1 MNFADYQ
8 AQRDTIAKRQQIA
21 QALMQQ
27 GMQGSPQG
35 QMVSGRYV
43 APSAFAALAPLLT
56 TALGTYGNN
65 KDTDQLKALDQSHND
80 EIAKA
85 LGDYQGAGDDA
96 GKAAA
101 LQTLTGMTE
110 SPGDVAKMQIAQAM
124 TPVTPVS
131 VAQGTTLVN
140 PRNGKPLFTNPKEAP
155 PKKVEWKD
163 TGAELIPKYDTGEDV
178 PDLKPLKKSV
188 TPDQAVDNSAGVG
201 GDVETIAQAIAN
213 YQQAPLGSYALR
225 KQYGQNVMKRVMEL
239 NPDYQ
244 SNEYGSRSKAYKDF
258 GSGKL
263 GQQVASFNRSFAH
276 LDTLSKLSDALGN
289 NDIPALNKIGNY
301 FSSQTGQ
308 PAPNNFEGAKKIV
321 ADEIVKAIVGNG
333 GGVGDREEAAK
344 TINNAQ
350 SPQQLSGM
358 IETYKELLGGQLN
371 SLGLQYGNSTGRKD
385 FEKFLAPEVAA
396 YVKGHPFSA
405 GSNTDKTPPAPKA
418 PAVGTIE
425 GGFKFKGGDPSKAE
439 SWEKAQ

>member
-1 MNFADYQ
+1 LLQ
-8 AQRDTIAKRQQIA
+8 RRSVRIRTRRDTDE
-21 QALMQQ
+21 
-27 GMQGSPQG
+27 
-35 QMVSGRYV
+35 
-43 APSAFAALAPLLT
+43 
-56 TALGTYGNN
+56 LG
-65 KDTDQLKALDQSHND
+65 ALDKSHNE

-85 LGDYQGAGDDA
+85 LGDYNSADDA
-96 GKAAA
+96 GKSAA

-110 SPGDVAKMQIAQAM
+110 SPGDLAKQQIAQAM

-140 PRNGKPLFTNPKEAP
+140 PRTGKTLFTNPKAET

-163 TGAELIPKYDTGEDV
+163 TGSELVPVYDTGEDV
-178 PDLKPLKKSV
+178 PGLKPKKKGV
-188 TPDQAVDNSAGVG
+188 TPDQAIDNSAGQG

-244 SNEYGSRSKAYKDF
+244 SNEYGSRSKAFKDF

-276 LDTLSKLSDALGN
+276 LDTLSKLSEALGN
-289 NDIPALNKIGNY
+289 NDIPALNQIGNY
-301 FSSQTGQ
+301 FSKQTGQ
-308 PAPNNFEGAKKIV
+308 AAPNNFEGAKKIV

-350 SPQQLSGM
+350 SPQQLAGM
-358 IETYKELLGGQLN
+358 IDTYKELLGGQLN
-371 SLGLQYGNSTGRKD
+371 SLSLQYGNSTGRKD
-385 FEKFLAPEVAA
+385 FDRFLTPEVAE
-396 YVKGHPFSA
+396 YVKAHPFGG
-405 GSNTDKTPPAPKA
+405 GSSPSNAPNAPPKSGPVTIKSDADFASLPSGAEFIAPDGSHRRK
-418 PAVGTIE
+418 P
-425 GGFKFKGGDPSKAE
+425 
-439 SWEKAQ
+439 